1 MSETFSLACHE
12 TKLRVWIGQGWG
24 QMTSFYT
31 GEPGTM
37 ERLRQFLN
45 AHLNKPLVFVCN
57 DRDETVHA
65 YDEFELESDEGDG

>member
-1 MSETFSLACHE
+1 
-12 TKLRVWIGQGWG
+12 
-24 QMTSFYT
+24 MTSFYT

-37 ERLRQFLN
+37 ERLRKFLN

-65 YDEFELESDEGDG
+65 YDEFELESDGGDG